1 MRNSTFVPDAPHR
14 LRPLER
20 LRLRSLIV
28 FPIVPQAGLHTYI
41 LFLVVSPLAANE
53 LPKNLVYLSG
63 PDHY

>member
-28 FPIVPQAGLHTYI
+28 FPTVPQAGLHIYS
-41 LFLVVSPLAANE
+41 FPRGFSARRQ
-53 LPKNLVYLSG
+53 
-63 PDHY
+63 